1 MGGCPEY
8 SGRTTDGRKPDAQPV
23 AARRK
28 VLSRTFTERI
38 GRFLRKSPQEKWL
51 TIRFFA
57 NTNLSRLPY
66 APHRVRLLV
75 PPAESVSFWWSYVPP
90 DLQPERH
97 WFDYWGDD
105 IGELRF
111 LWRFLRPGM
120 TFVDIGAYHGV
131 YTVVAAKK
139 LAKQGSV
146 VAFEP
151 SERERR
157 RLRLH
162 LQLNRLSEVMLENY
176 AIGSR
181 RETLNLY
188 KVVAGPTSMNSL
200 RRPEVSAPVV
210 EIPIE
215 TIPLDDYLRQ
225 TVIDR
230 IDLVKID
237 TEGGE
242 LEVFGGAEWTLIS
255 LRPLL
260 ICEVLDWVTRPWGYY
275 AREIV
280 TRLEKCDYEWFE
292 FRRDGTLL
300 PHQRREA
307 YLEVRNYLAV
317 PRERRSVIEEWVRL

>member
-1 MGGCPEY
+1 
-8 SGRTTDGRKPDAQPV
+8 
-23 AARRK
+23 
-28 VLSRTFTERI
+28 
-38 GRFLRKSPQEKWL
+38 
-51 TIRFFA
+51 
-57 NTNLSRLPY
+57 
-66 APHRVRLLV
+66 
-75 PPAESVSFWWSYVPP
+75 
-90 DLQPERH
+90 
-97 WFDYWGDD
+97 
-105 IGELRF
+105 
-111 LWRFLRPGM
+111 M